1 MKQKNLSRW
10 LKCILLGVGI
20 CGLIIYGVILPL
32 YGDSL
37 AASYPE
43 FANRF
48 WPWMGF
54 LWVTAV
60 PCFAVLVL
68 AWRIA
73 TNIGRDRSFSNE
85 NASLLKWISVLAAAD
100 AAFFFPGKRGNA
112 LTGYEPSQRGTGF
125 FYHRIRGYRRCGHIR
140 CIIPFSKKSRR
151 SAGRKRLDHIG
162 GCYGRRNHFQY

>member
-10 LKCILLGVGI
+10 LKCILFGVGI
-20 CGLIIYGVILPL
+20 CGLIIYGIILPM
-32 YGDSL
+32 YSDSL
-37 AASYPE
+37 LASYPE

-54 LWVTAV
+54 LWITAI

-85 NASLLKWISVLAAAD
+85 NASLLKWISVLAAVY
-100 AAFFFPGKRGNA
+100 AAFFFLGNVVMLLLNMSHPSVVLA
-112 LTGYEPSQRGTGF
+112 SFIIVFADIAVAVISAVLSHLVKKAAILQEESDLT
-125 FYHRIRGYRRCGHIR
+125 I
-140 CIIPFSKKSRR
+140 
-151 SAGRKRLDHIG
+151 
-162 GCYGRRNHFQY
+162 